1 MEGPMKLEEKDKLN
15 KCLEIL
21 ESSNLGLSLVWLWTW
36 DIIKYNMNDDEFKC
50 TVTEEE
56 MWIHLCN
63 AVGEG
68 RGFSLEYGADQ
79 IWEDVR
85 EWMIDSGYLL
95 EPEEEDVD

>member
-68 RGFSLEYGADQ
+68 RGFSLEYGADH

-85 EWMIDSGYLL
+85 EWMIDSGYLI
-95 EPEEEDVD
+95 EPEDEDED